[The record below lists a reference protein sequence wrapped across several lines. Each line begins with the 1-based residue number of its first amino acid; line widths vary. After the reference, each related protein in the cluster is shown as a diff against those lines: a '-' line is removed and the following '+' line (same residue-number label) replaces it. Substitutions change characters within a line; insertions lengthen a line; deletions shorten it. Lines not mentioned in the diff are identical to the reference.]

1 MCVLSE
7 FNEDTIRE
15 LFGHEAA
22 EDEKVERLKEYYLKT
37 DVYQKLKS
45 KIQFYL
51 LVGHKGVGK
60 SALLK
65 VLEEEDIAANDI
77 AITIRPDDIEGISE
91 KGISMLK
98 KITIWKEGLAD
109 IILEKIQSYLSRSMA
124 QKINVPKS
132 IIDSIRSI
140 ISEKAGFSIKK
151 DAAMDLFMNDFFKEK
166 KVCIYIDDLDREWK
180 NTQEDIENLSA
191 LLNAVRD
198 LNRIFNTLK
207 FRIGLRSD
215 VYYSVRTSDETTD
228 KIDGSVIW
236 LRWSNHEILVMLIK
250 RINSFLKKDINE
262 QLLLK
267 MEQYKLSFYLDDIF
281 EDTFKGVG
289 QWRNVRMYKVLMS
302 MIRRRPR
309 DLVKLCTLAARKAA
323 EKNHKKIMT
332 DDLKDIFSQYSQDR
346 LRDTCN
352 EYSSELQNIEEFLL
366 NMKPTKKEIKEGHP
380 CKFSRAELI
389 SKIKN
394 IQQMVRLN
402 FRGTNVVTPQM
413 VAAFLYKINFITARK
428 ETDKGIQRIYYD
440 ENRYIYN
447 EFADFG
453 YDFEIHPAY
462 RWALQPDT
470 INDLFDRIQMDENM
484 GK

>member
-1 MCVLSE
+1 MCNLNE
-7 FNEDTIRE
+7 FNEDTIRK

-22 EDEKVERLKEYYLKT
+22 EDEKIERLKEYYLKT
-37 DVYQKLKS
+37 DVYTKLKS
-45 KIQFYL
+45 NIPFYL

-65 VLEEEDIAANDI
+65 VLEEEDISANDI

-91 KGISMLK
+91 KDTSLLK
-98 KITIWKEGLAD
+98 KISVWKEGLIS
-109 IILEKIQSYLSRSMA
+109 IILEKIKSHLTRVASKKMYIPQPI
-124 QKINVPKS
+124 INSICS
-132 IIDSIRSI
+132 IIT
-140 ISEKAGFSIKK
+140 EKAGFNIQK
-151 DAAMDLFMNDFFKEK
+151 DAAVDLFMNDFFKK
-166 KVCIYIDDLDREWK
+166 KQVCIYIDDLDRGWK
-180 NTQEDIENLSA
+180 NTREDIENLSA

-198 LNRIFNTLK
+198 LNRIFSKLK

-262 QLLLK
+262 SSLLS
-267 MEQYKLSFYLDDIF
+267 MEQSKLTFFLDSIF

-289 QWRNVRMYKVLMS
+289 LWRNVRMHKVLMS

-323 EKNHKKIMT
+323 EKNHKRIMT

-352 EYSSELQNIEEFLL
+352 EYNSELQNIEELLL

-394 IQQMVRLN
+394 IQQMVRIN
-402 FRGTNVVTPQM
+402 FRDKNIVTPQRIA
-413 VAAFLYKINFITARK
+413 VFLYKINFITARK

-470 INDLFDRIQMDENM
+470 INDLFDRIQLDENM
-484 GK
+484 EK